1 MSRTEGLT
9 LEQAEMVMARC
20 MDVMW
25 HSQHS
30 WERASVKRKFCLI
43 WSGRM
48 RCWYMISG
56 WKVLSMQD
64 DESRRGLCVIGK
76 CGRIKIIKVED
87 EVYNGNL
94 SLLEMSSL

>member
-1 MSRTEGLT
+1 
-9 LEQAEMVMARC
+9 
-20 MDVMW
+20 
-25 HSQHS
+25 
-30 WERASVKRKFCLI
+30 
-43 WSGRM
+43 
-48 RCWYMISG
+48 MISG

-64 DESRRGLCVIGK
+64 DKSRRGLCVIGK